1 MLLGRDSDAAALRDL
16 LARHRLVTVTGPG
29 GVGKTALARAAA
41 AAPTPSVT
49 SELAEVSRPQ
59 EVPDAVAAA
68 LGFPSLAAALLA
80 PRRDALLLVLDNCE
94 HVLDAAADT
103 AARLLDGRPELTV
116 LATSREPLGLAGER
130 VLPLAPL
137 APPAGDDPDR
147 LADSPAA
154 ALLLAHARAAGHE
167 PVLDAAGAAAVAAL
181 CRRLDGLPLALELA
195 AARTRSL
202 TPSEIL
208 THLDDRLDLLSRAG
222 NRGPRRHRSLE
233 AAISWSYDR
242 LPEPTARFFDRL
254 GVFAGRF
261 TADEA
266 RAVAGEPDADRLSVV
281 DRLDHLVGQ
290 SLLTVRQRDGRSW
303 YGLLETLRAFAR
315 ARLVERGEFDDAHD
329 RWVDLLVA
337 RAAGTR
343 WGTEPAEGPAA
354 RSAARAAQTDLLDAL
369 HWCLTHDDTPERAGS
384 LVGQAVVVVH
394 GARPEPVIEVGED
407 LLRRWPDP
415 RSPAWPQLAA
425 VAAFAHMV
433 VRSTDRAAELARRAL
448 DADPGPFAAVL
459 SLRTLYFHDLLAGRP
474 ARALRWADQAVAR
487 ADAGDEPGWASEM
500 RTFRASALAALG
512 RLDEAAR
519 QAGDAHTRAV
529 AAGGGFPEA
538 LAALACATIL
548 AIDDADRG
556 RATLTALAERTREAG
571 YPLVEGPCQWT
582 LAGIDLREGR
592 TAAAADRLGAA
603 LEVFVRIGHAVPLQ
617 VTLRM
622 IAELAAAVGHSEASA
637 VLRQAA
643 GSARTLTLYEWE
655 WRDRLTDVP
664 APAGPSTVPVRQAVT
679 LARRELATIAGP
691 APAGNRADNRAD
703 NRFVLDG
710 AVWTIS
716 YAGHTA
722 RLPDAKGLHDLATLL
737 GRPGAEVHC
746 TELIGARV
754 EQPDTGALLD
764 PRARRSYE
772 ARIGELQDVLAE
784 AEDAAD
790 LGRAEAARTEL
801 DLLVDQLT
809 AATGLGGRPRRS
821 GGSTERARSAV
832 TWRIH
837 AALRRIG
844 DAHPALGRH
853 LRAAVRTGT
862 RCSYAPERETA
873 WELRRAATAQ
883 R

>member
-1 MLLGRDSDAAALRDL
+1 MLLGRDGEVAALRGL
-16 LARHRLVTVTGPG
+16 LAHHRLVTVTGAG
-29 GVGKTALARAAA
+29 GVGKTALARAGASA
-41 AAPTPSVT
+41 SPSSVT

-80 PRRDALLLVLDNCE
+80 PRRDGLLLVLDNCE

-116 LATSREPLGLAGER
+116 LATSREPLGLADER
-130 VLPLAPL
+130 ILPLAPL
-137 APPAGDDPDR
+137 ALPAVDDPDR

-167 PVLDAAGAAAVAAL
+167 LVLDVAGAAAVAAL

-208 THLDDRLDLLSRAG
+208 AHLDDRLDLLSRADH
-222 NRGPRRHRSLE
+222 RGPRRHRSLE

-266 RAVAGEPDADRLSVV
+266 RVVAGAPDADRLTIA

-290 SLLTVRQRDGRSW
+290 SLLTVRQQDGRSW

-315 ARLVERGEFDDAHD
+315 ARLVERGEFDEAHD
-329 RWVDLLVA
+329 RWVDRLVA

-343 WGTEPAEGPAA
+343 WGTEPSEGPEV
-354 RSAARAAQTDLLDAL
+354 RSVTRAAQTDLLDAL
-369 HWCLTHDDTPERAGS
+369 HWCLAHDDTPERAGS
-384 LVGQAVVVVH
+384 LVRQAVVVVH

-415 RSPAWPQLAA
+415 RSRAWPEFAA

-448 DADPGPFAAVL
+448 DADPSPFAAVL
-459 SLRTLYFHDLLAGRP
+459 ALRTLYFHDLLAGRP

-519 QAGDAHTRAV
+519 QAGDAHTKAV

-548 AIDDADRG
+548 TIDDVDRG
-556 RATLTALAERTREAG
+556 RATLTALAERTRAAG
-571 YPLVEGPCQWT
+571 YPLVEGPCHWT
-582 LAGIDLREGR
+582 LAGIALREGR
-592 TAAAADRLGAA
+592 AAAAADRLVAA

-617 VTLRM
+617 VTLRL
-622 IAELAAAVGHSEASA
+622 IAELAGAVGHGQASA
-637 VLRQAA
+637 VLREAA

-655 WRDRLTDVP
+655 WRDRLADVA
-664 APAGPSTVPVRQAVT
+664 APAGPSTVPVRHAVA
-679 LARRELATIAGP
+679 LARRELATIAGS
-691 APAGNRADNRAD
+691 ASAD

-710 AVWTIS
+710 AVWTVS
-716 YAGHTA
+716 FAGHTA

-737 GRPGAEVHC
+737 GRPNAEVHC

-754 EQPDTGALLD
+754 EQPDTGELLD
-764 PRARRSYE
+764 PQARRSYE
-772 ARIGELQDVLAE
+772 ARIIELQDVLTE

-790 LGRAEAARTEL
+790 LGRAGAARTEL
-801 DLLVDQLT
+801 DLLVDQLA
-809 AATGLGGRPRRS
+809 AATGLAGRPRRG

-837 AALRRIG
+837 AAMRRVEE
-844 DAHPALGRH
+844 AHPALGRH
-853 LRAAVRTGT
+853 LRASVRTGT
-862 RCSYAPERETA
+862 RCCYAPEQETA
-873 WELRRAATAQ
+873 WDLRSAVGAPR
-883 R
+883 